1 MRTAESKI
9 VTLDRAAQA
18 AAAARVA
25 GHRVVLANG
34 CFDLLHVGHLRYLN
48 AARAIGDVLIVGVN
62 GDESV
67 RHLKGAGRP
76 LLGEGERARLVA
88 ALAATDYVVIFR
100 EDNVRPLIAALRPDF
115 HAKGTDYTTES
126 VPERDAVLAAGG
138 QVAIVGDPKD
148 HNTRDLIRHIR
159 ETG

>member
-9 VTLDRAAQA
+9 VTLDRAAE
-18 AAAARVA
+18 AARASRAA
-25 GHRVVLANG
+25 GRRVVLANG
-34 CFDLLHVGHLRYLN
+34 CFDLLHVGHLRYLD

-67 RHLKGAGRP
+67 RRLKGAGRP
-76 LLGEGERARLVA
+76 LLTEGERARLVA
-88 ALAATDYVVIFR
+88 ALGATDYVVIFA
-100 EDNVRPLIAALRPDF
+100 EDNVRHLIAAIRPDF
-115 HAKGTDYTTES
+115 HAKGTDYTAES